1 MDSVRSIIFLFLFFC
16 LEATLG
22 QDTYES
28 SLRHC
33 YSNIFESAISK
44 IKVSSQQM
52 RDTLTTAF

>member
-16 LEATLG
+16 LEAMLG

-28 SLRHC
+28 GLRHC
-33 YSNIFESAISK
+33 YGNIFESAISK
-44 IKVSSQQM
+44 IKVSSEQL